1 MGRKEMK
8 KFKNQ
13 SRRKHN
19 GRKKEERER
28 QRNRGK
34 QIIGQ
39 KKIIRKC
46 INKSCKAILYQ
57 LVIINAIEP
66 YRT

>member
-19 GRKKEERER
+19 GRKKGRKRETEK
-28 QRNRGK
+28 QRKANNRVEK
-34 QIIGQ
+34 
-39 KKIIRKC
+39 
-46 INKSCKAILYQ
+46 N
-57 LVIINAIEP
+57 
-66 YRT
+66 